1 MVQPRQ
7 IVYPMRYLIPWVSG
21 NAQSE
26 RTFIAQS
33 SERLG
38 GAHILPLGRAR
49 AGLYL
54 LVKSAL
60 TDRRRRVL
68 MSPLTIADVVNMVK
82 FAGGEPVFVDCLP
95 DSTNMDVAHLR
106 ALIDDSAACVLL
118 THYCVTQNRTQE
130 IVGLCHSH
138 GVKVFEDC
146 AVALGATLDGQPVGA
161 FGDASVFSL
170 SGFKIQNFI
179 WGGFIAT
186 RDAELFD
193 ALSREV
199 SCWPRLRPG
208 QYFGMAKT
216 MLRYAL
222 LTSRPVFPFAFR
234 ARRLTVQQGK
244 IADLIPRVLIETP
257 TLDETITTRPS
268 LAAFAEWNHKSS
280 EVNRII
286 AHRQKIAA
294 IYDKKFRDI
303 CAAAETD
310 EETRASSSWFS
321 YPIVVGKENRERVYR
336 EVLRRGYDIGLML
349 YPNVHELPANA
360 DIPGRSSTI
369 SAFVRAILTLPTHP
383 RITASYAEEL
393 ASCVAEVLAQYGQDV
408 QSRQMARPADMRAS
422 NAAT

>member
-7 IVYPMRYLIPWVSG
+7 IVYPMRYLTSWPFG

-26 RTFIAQS
+26 TTFVAQS

-38 GAHILPLGRAR
+38 GAHIVPLGRAR

-60 TDRRRRVL
+60 TGARRRVV
-68 MSPLTIADVVNMVK
+68 MSPMTIADVVNMVR

-95 DSTNMDVAHLR
+95 NSTNVDVDHLR
-106 ALIDDSAACVLL
+106 SLIDDSVACVLL

-130 IVGLCHSH
+130 IVDLCHRQ

-146 AVALGATLDGQPVGA
+146 AVALGATLDGRPVGA

-170 SGFKIQNFI
+170 SGFKIQNFV

-186 RDAELFD
+186 KDAELFG
-193 ALSREV
+193 ALSNEV
-199 SCWPRLRPG
+199 ADWPRLRPK
-208 QYFGMAKT
+208 QYLGMAKT

-222 LTSRPVFPFAFR
+222 LTSPQVFPFAFR
-234 ARRLTVQQGK
+234 ARRLSVQQGK

-268 LAAFAEWNHKSS
+268 LSAFAEWNRKSDDV
-280 EVNRII
+280 ERIV
-286 AHRQKIAA
+286 AHRRMIAA
-294 IYDKKFRDI
+294 IYDKKFRHI
-303 CAAAETD
+303 SAAAETA
-310 EETRASSSWFS
+310 EEARASSSWFS

-336 EVLRRGYDIGLML
+336 EVLRRGYDIGLVL
-349 YPNVHELPANA
+349 YPNVHELAANA
-360 DIPGRSSTI
+360 TIPGRSSNI
-369 SAFVRAILTLPTHP
+369 AALVRSIVTLPTHV
-383 RITASYAEEL
+383 RITAPYAEEL
-393 ASCVAEVLAQYGQDV
+393 ADCVAEVLATPDAKGRAEI
-408 QSRQMARPADMRAS
+408 QSPQINSAPKERV
-422 NAAT
+422 